1 MVIQLTV
8 LVTEAKISDDLA
20 IAFDIGPL
28 EIVQQAAA
36 ASYHLE
42 EALTRVVIFCM
53 GAEVVGQIVD
63 VICEDCDLDDCGA
76 GVRSMRA
83 VLFDCRCFL
92 KCHVVLSSPRGVS
105 ALVVKNWCKPLRIE
119 GLECKVQWAG
129 DVTPTPIAAT

>member
-1 MVIQLTV
+1 MVDQKPF

-28 EIVQQAAA
+28 EIVQQATA
-36 ASYHLE
+36 ASYHFQ

-63 VICEDCDLDDCGA
+63 VICKDCDLDDGRTRVCA
-76 GVRSMRA
+76 MRA

-92 KCHVVLSSPRGVS
+92 KCHVVLSSPRGLS
-105 ALVVKNWCKPLRIE
+105 ALVALKLV
-119 GLECKVQWAG
+119 
-129 DVTPTPIAAT
+129 